1 MRVACVLVTHL
12 RAKVEMSRQPHLKT
26 TPVLIVHRD
35 ASRARPLVV
44 DRFPGAAEVVA
55 GMTLEQAVSRH
66 ANAVVL
72 DADEPHY
79 RRVFDR
85 VLRALQGVSDRVET
99 AGLGTAYARIDGL
112 ERLHRGEARAVSA
125 LLNAVPAYLRPRL
138 AVADSKFPAYVAART
153 SPTHGASRVPE
164 DAAAFLAPHPI
175 DLLPIPPQ
183 MKTEMRRLGLNT
195 MGRVASL
202 RERLLTD
209 RFGLEGRRAWRL
221 CNGIDDEA
229 IYPMAFEETVAERM
243 SLSFPTSL
251 VHALS
256 LAVDTLLRRAYA
268 RPQMRGRYAGMA
280 SLRCDATGWPSWE
293 RSISFREPAGT
304 WESASYAVRS
314 RLESDPPD
322 TPVEEVTLTLSS
334 LTGEHGTQMGLF
346 DGPRRDRERR
356 IAETERR
363 LRDRL
368 GGVHVLYRVEEVAPW
383 HPAPEMRAL
392 QVPVDSSAREAVRPL
407 HSPEPVE
414 VREGAEGEPV
424 SVLYRKRW
432 RHVARIDD
440 RWMFDLWWLPKPVTR
455 SYYRIDPGDGRL
467 LTLFRDH
474 WDKRWYR
481 QSA

>member
-1 MRVACVLVTHL
+1 
-12 RAKVEMSRQPHLKT
+12 
-26 TPVLIVHRD
+26 
-35 ASRARPLVV
+35 
-44 DRFPGAAEVVA
+44 
-55 GMTLEQAVSRH
+55 
-66 ANAVVL
+66 
-72 DADEPHY
+72 
-79 RRVFDR
+79 
-85 VLRALQGVSDRVET
+85 
-99 AGLGTAYARIDGL
+99 
-112 ERLHRGEARAVSA
+112 
-125 LLNAVPAYLRPRL
+125 
-138 AVADSKFPAYVAART
+138 
-153 SPTHGASRVPE
+153 
-164 DAAAFLAPHPI
+164 
-175 DLLPIPPQ
+175 
-183 MKTEMRRLGLNT
+183 

-202 RERLLTD
+202 GERLLTD

-368 GGVHVLYRVEEVAPW
+368 GGVHALYRVEEVAPLAPCSGDAC
-383 HPAPEMRAL
+383 PAGARGLLGAGGRQAAPLAGGPWRSGKGRRASL
-392 QVPVDSSAREAVRPL
+392 
-407 HSPEPVE
+407 SPCCT
-414 VREGAEGEPV
+414 GNAGGT
-424 SVLYRKRW
+424 W
-432 RHVARIDD
+432 RV
-440 RWMFDLWWLPKPVTR
+440 
-455 SYYRIDPGDGRL
+455 
-467 LTLFRDH
+467 
-474 WDKRWYR
+474 
-481 QSA
+481 

>member
-1 MRVACVLVTHL
+1 
-12 RAKVEMSRQPHLKT
+12 MSRQT
-26 TPVLIVHRD
+26 DT
-35 ASRARPLVV
+35 
-44 DRFPGAAEVVA
+44 
-55 GMTLEQAVSRH
+55 
-66 ANAVVL
+66 VVL
-72 DADEPHY
+72 DADEPYY
-79 RRVFDR
+79 RRLFDR
-85 VLRALQGVSDRVET
+85 VLRALQGVTDRVEA
-99 AGLGTAYARIDGL
+99 AGLGTAYLRIDRL

-164 DAAAFLAPHPI
+164 DAATFLAPHPVE
-175 DLLPIPPQ
+175 LLPIPSKV
-183 MKTEMRRLGLNT
+183 KTEMRRLGLHA
-195 MGRVASL
+195 MGQVASL
-202 RERLLTD
+202 GERRLTD

-221 CNGIDDEA
+221 CNGTDDEA
-229 IYPMAFEETVAERM
+229 IHPMAFVETVAERM

-256 LAVDTLLRRAYA
+256 LVVDTLLRRAFA
-268 RPQMRGRYAGMA
+268 RPEMRGRYAGRA
-280 SLRCDATGWPSWE
+280 SLLCAATGWPSWE
-293 RSISFREPAGT
+293 RSISFREPAGR
-304 WESASYAVRS
+304 WESASYAVHS
-314 RLESDPPD
+314 KLESDPPD
-322 TPVEEVTLTLSS
+322 TPVEEVTLTLSG

-368 GGVHVLYRVEEVAPW
+368 GGVHALYRVEEVAPW

-392 QVPVDSSAREAVRPL
+392 QVPVDPSAREAVRPL

-414 VREGAEGEPV
+414 IREGAEGEPV
-424 SVLYRKRW
+424 SVLYRRRW
-432 RHVARIDD
+432 RHVACIDD